1 MSLVVHEGEELVV
14 ELVRRPE
21 TRRGEGGSTSFI
33 FLANAGEN
41 DEADEG
47 YYTDTARW
55 ISCCILHVSRCAQAR
70 R

>member
-1 MSLVVHEGEELVV
+1 MSLVVRKGEELVV

-21 TRRGEGGSTSFI
+21 TRKGEGGRTSFI

-47 YYTDTARW
+47 YYTDTAR
-55 ISCCILHVSRCAQAR
+55 
-70 R
+70 